1 MNKNKKGYAY
11 LVWSIAACIYVMV
24 FFHRVATGAVKEELF
39 LAYGLNGMS
48 EAGSMFALLGA
59 MYMYAYMFMQI
70 PTGILADTL
79 GPRKTIALG
88 TLIAAIGSFIFAFST
103 RIYMAYVSR
112 FVVGLGVAV
121 VFVCILKIIADWFPA
136 EKFST
141 MSGITSFIGNLGA
154 ILAMAPL
161 AFLSSAIGWRDAFI
175 LMSMI
180 TLLLGIVGWFLIKE
194 KKQEEVSEVL
204 KGKEIWRNLL
214 IELKK
219 IIKDKALYPI
229 MIAFAITFGSTMAL
243 TSTWGIT
250 MFQDLYPNITKTD
263 AANAMSLITLG
274 VAIGGVLIGKL
285 ADTMKSEK
293 RPMVLFGGLQFLCWI
308 MLALVP
314 LSWPNLCMLFF
325 FLGLTAT
332 SFIVSW
338 GYAKK
343 RHPKKYSGVT
353 MSVVNFAGFLGGA
366 IVPQIVGIVYD
377 VMPKENMPSIWHM
390 ALRVLVILS
399 GIAFFCL
406 VITPKEN

>member
-11 LVWSIAACIYVMV
+11 LVWSVAACIYVMV
-24 FFHRVATGAVKEELF
+24 FFHRVATGVVKEELF
-39 LAYGLNGMS
+39 VAYGLNGS
-48 EAGSMFALLGA
+48 REAGSMFALLGA

-79 GPRKTIALG
+79 GPRKTITLG
-88 TLIAAIGSFIFAFST
+88 TLTAALGSFIFAFSNS
-103 RIYMAYVSR
+103 IYMAYVSR
-112 FVVGLGVAV
+112 FIVGLGVAV

-141 MSGITSFIGNLGA
+141 MSGLTSFIGNLGA
-154 ILAMAPL
+154 ILAMTPL
-161 AFLSSAIGWRDAFI
+161 AFLSSVIGWRYAFI

-180 TLLLGIVGWFLIKE
+180 TLLLGVVGWFLIKE
-194 KKQEEVSEVL
+194 KKQEEVRL
-204 KGKEIWRNLL
+204 KGKEVGKSLL

-250 MFQDLYPNITKTD
+250 MFQDLYPHITKTD

-293 RPMVLFGGLQFLCWI
+293 RPMVIFGGLQFLCWI
-308 MLALVP
+308 ILAFVP
-314 LSWPNLCMLFF
+314 LSWPVLCMLFF

-343 RHPKKYSGVT
+343 RHPQQYSGVT

-366 IVPQIVGIVYD
+366 LVPQIVGIVYD
-377 VMPKENMPSIWHM
+377 LMPKAHMQSVWQM
-390 ALRVLVILS
+390 ALMVLAALS